1 MKPTIPYLALILS
14 SLSFSAAGAE
24 RESAPSRPG
33 TPVYQGIS
41 EVKMQKTDGS
51 QGTLQVLLTIP
62 AVKSQYDNCVKEK
75 VDIEKIPDCIWN
87 GDGGN
92 VKKLS
97 DDIRK
102 QVSEVYA
109 AEANKKDPT
118 RAPASEAEGEKK
130 TSGLTNKSKNI
141 AIDYMSDPAVIELSK
156 VFQKKLQSALTG
168 DEKTKDP
175 KTIASVDHAKF
186 IDLYKTELG
195 KTIVN
200 SFTSYCMESN
210 IDYDV
215 KTLASDCEDEDKKKV
230 ACPIYL
236 LHADKSKAVR
246 QNVGSLKGADLSS
259 GASANKWTGCIA
271 SVSRVCYTDSSKL
284 TILDQDEV
292 DFARSKM
299 QACLIMDYVKSAR
312 KNLIAADEQKDFYDK
327 LAKENAGAV
336 KLGVMNA
343 KAVEI
348 TEKNNMD
355 AVTTMTSK
363 EVENSY
369 EKANKEV
376 VQKEM
381 DQCIDATGKVKNTD
395 ACQKFIE
402 ADPEEKKKA
411 LAEFTLRQYALEE
424 NLKEKLNDDGEVK
437 KYLKEEGY
445 DDKKIAEIAS
455 NPKDLEKIRQEIKDR
470 YSAERQAIIA
480 AMADK
485 IKSKTTAGQG
495 VDASKDSTKLGEIRN
510 DIANRPEDLKQLVH
524 FSNVV
529 SSYLEIDTGGKKT
542 RNIASLYAEINNTGK
557 MANVDKD
564 AAEEIKKN
572 AEKAGLKENKGKG
585 DTKTDLSVDTLNRI
599 LKYSSEK

>member
-1 MKPTIPYLALILS
+1 MPFFILFL
-14 SLSFSAAGAE
+14 LSFSAWSAE
-24 RESAPSRPG
+24 QKSA
-33 TPVYQGIS
+33 VYQGIN
-41 EVKMQKTDGS
+41 EVKTQKEDGS

-62 AVKSQYDNCVKEK
+62 AVKTQYENCLKEK
-75 VDIEKIPDCIWN
+75 VEINEIPQCIWA
-87 GDGGN
+87 GKGN
-92 VKKLS
+92 VPALP
-97 DDIRK
+97 DDVKK

-109 AEANKKDPT
+109 SEAKKGQT
-118 RAPASEAEGEKK
+118 RSPASADSGEK

-141 AIDYMSDPAVIELSK
+141 SVDYMSDPAVIELSK
-156 VFQKKLQSALTG
+156 VFQKKLESALIG
-168 DEKTKDP
+168 DEKTRDP
-175 KTIASVDHAKF
+175 KGVASVDHAKF
-186 IDLYKTELG
+186 IELYKTELG

-210 IDYDV
+210 ISFDV
-215 KTLASDCEDEDKKKV
+215 KTKTNDCEDEDKNKV
-230 ACPIYL
+230 QCPIYL
-236 LHADKSKAVR
+236 LHSDKSKAVR
-246 QNVGSLKGADLSS
+246 DNVSSLKGADLSA
-259 GASANKWTGCIA
+259 GPSANKWTGCIA
-271 SVSRVCYTDSSKL
+271 SVSRVCYTNTSKL
-284 TILDQDEV
+284 TTLDPAEV
-292 DFARSKM
+292 DFDRSKM

-327 LAKENAGAV
+327 LAKDNAGAV
-336 KLGVMNA
+336 KMGVMNA

-381 DQCIDATGKVKNTD
+381 DECIDNNGQVKNTD
-395 ACQKFIE
+395 VCKKFIE
-402 ADPEEKKKA
+402 TDPEEKKKA

-424 NLKEKLNDDGEVK
+424 NLKEKLKDDGEVK

-455 NPKDLEKIRQEIKDR
+455 NPQDLEKIRQEIKDR

-480 AMADK
+480 SMADK

-495 VDASKDSTKLGEIRN
+495 VDASKDSGKLGNIRSE
-510 DIANRPEDLKQLVH
+510 IANRPEDLKQLVH

-529 SSYLEIDTGGKKT
+529 SSYLEINNGGKKT
-542 RNIASLYAEINNTGK
+542 RNVASLYAEINSTGK
-557 MANVDKD
+557 MANVDQN

-572 AEKAGLKENKGKG
+572 ADKAGLKENKGKG
-585 DTKTDLSVDTLNRI
+585 DTKTDLSVETLNRI